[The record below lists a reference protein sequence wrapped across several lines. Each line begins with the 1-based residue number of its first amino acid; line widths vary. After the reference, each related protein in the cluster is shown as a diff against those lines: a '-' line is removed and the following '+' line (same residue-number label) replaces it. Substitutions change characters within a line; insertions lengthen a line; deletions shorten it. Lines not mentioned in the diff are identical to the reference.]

1 MKRTFVCMATLLFV
15 AVFSAQAAVLWNGE
29 RTYSNGRALPIAN
42 DRIVIAAEKFAGIK
56 VGDRLMFEFGNYAA
70 DPLTNQ
76 HIIRLSTPVTYASL
90 NHNINVSE
98 GDKKASVTIDETL
111 RDKLMASGLV
121 IGGTGFTM
129 TSISVEAANGTLW
142 EGLKVINNTGWTVG
156 IVEAGAFA
164 GIKEGD
170 VLAITAEK
178 TADDARCVLKE
189 RSTWKDLPSDVANG
203 NAFSDFKAEETT
215 LFTFTLNADA
225 VTALKTNGL
234 LVAGSKYNLLSVAV
248 TSSTD
253 IRKPSVG
260 KSRDMAVYTLDGVK
274 VADSIKASLRRGIY
288 ISGGKKFR
296 IE

>member
-29 RTYSNGRALPIAN
+29 RTYSNGRALPTAN

-129 TSISVEAANGTLW
+129 TSISVHA
-142 EGLKVINNTGWTVG
+142 VG
-156 IVEAGAFA
+156 R
-164 GIKEGD
+164 
-170 VLAITAEK
+170 TQ
-178 TADDARCVLKE
+178 
-189 RSTWKDLPSDVANG
+189 SDQQHRM
-203 NAFSDFKAEETT
+203 DC
-215 LFTFTLNADA
+215 
-225 VTALKTNGL
+225 
-234 LVAGSKYNLLSVAV
+234 
-248 TSSTD
+248 
-253 IRKPSVG
+253 RH
-260 KSRDMAVYTLDGVK
+260 
-274 VADSIKASLRRGIY
+274 RRGRGVCRDKGRGCPRHHGRKN
-288 ISGGKKFR
+288 SR
-296 IE
+296 